1 MDRFQL
7 LTLSIGVCIIIF
19 AATAIEDES
28 WKNNDNLFGRMNNHP
43 TPAASITE
51 NRLPRLCEGI
61 TMPYPFMKGDIN
73 VSC

>member
-7 LTLSIGVCIIIF
+7 ITLSIGIAVIIF
-19 AATAIEDES
+19 ASTIINDET

-43 TPAASITE
+43 TPAANIAE
-51 NRLPRLCEGI
+51 GKLPQLCEGI
-61 TMPYPFMKGDIN
+61 TMPYPFMKGNTN